1 LRVCNVFIRSH
12 DGRLLVVSST
22 DGYCTLISFDE
33 NELGTEYKKTD
44 VVTPVIP
51 PVEAPVY
58 QAVEVSSKDQNVV
71 ETPSVTDCSPQRK
84 KARRVVLQT
93 LSTNVEDFPN
103 EMIGGKTDTKKNSV
117 GGEAVS
123 DGEKCR
129 RDVGRST
136 PLCGDVIGGR
146 EPEQMEVCG
155 DDVHI
160 TPVCDKER
168 SFLFVS

>member
-1 LRVCNVFIRSH
+1 M
-12 DGRLLVVSST
+12 
-22 DGYCTLISFDE
+22 
-33 NELGTEYKKTD
+33 
-44 VVTPVIP
+44 PVIP
-51 PVEAPVY
+51 PVEPPVY

-117 GGEAVS
+117 AGEAVS
-123 DGEKCR
+123 DGEKCHW
-129 RDVGRST
+129 DVGLST
-136 PLCGDVIGGR
+136 LLCGDVTGGR

-155 DDVHI
+155 DVHI
-160 TPVCDKER
+160 TQVCDKHVLFCSLVR
-168 SFLFVS
+168 ALFHTSVSWAFLGPSSL